1 MLDDLG
7 LYGKVALDM
16 IRHRGLADFLRKLP
30 APRELAALLI
40 PRRVKFGPGQTI
52 MGALDPPRGGS
63 LDRETGLIEGWV
75 LGRNRPID
83 CVEIRI
89 DGKFAG
95 CARIAVPYP
104 IAAEDMPNAAV
115 SGFRAYLPGGLVAD
129 DCPVVRVS
137 AVAHDIAGETRAFAA
152 RDMAMKPRSAGEVA
166 IRKPAA
172 PTLTHQT
179 RHRRGSRIRIAC
191 FSHDLNYGGAQL
203 FLWEILRRAV
213 GEQSL
218 EFTVFSPKDGPLR
231 PDILALGMRI
241 EQLGEPSRSEEKRHD
256 HDTSLLRNRL
266 LQDQFDCVFA
276 NTLQGFYAVNAAAE
290 ARIPSIWAI
299 HESFPLPVWAT
310 IYSHGR
316 PGREFI
322 RARLAAALERA
333 SAVTFV
339 AEATRGMYLPYAP
352 EAHLLRIAYGIDLSS
367 IEGYLSGFDRAAA
380 RTRLAIDPGAFV
392 LVCIGNFEARKQQIL
407 LAQAFAEL
415 TGNHR
420 NILLLMVGELPSLY
434 SAILRRY
441 IQQRRIDRSIR
452 VIPATRETYLW
463 YGVAD
468 AFVLLSDVE
477 SMPRSLMEAMSF
489 GLPSL
494 ATNVYGVSE
503 LIEDGRTGF
512 LIQPNSLRS
521 AVNGLEKLLDMPAA
535 KRSAMGAAAR
545 HKIATAHDSKDYVAT
560 YSSLIKSL
568 VAQGGSISPFPEL

>member
-1 MLDDLG
+1 MLDDVKLS
-7 LYGKVALDM
+7 GKVALGM

-40 PRRVKFGPGQTI
+40 PRQVKFAPGETI

-83 CVEIRI
+83 RVEIRI

-95 CARIAVPYP
+95 CARIALPYP
-104 IAAEDMPNAAV
+104 ITAEGMPDAAV
-115 SGFRAYLPGGLVAD
+115 SGFRAYLPGGIVAD

-137 AVAHDIAGETRAFAA
+137 AVAHDIAGEACAFAV
-152 RDMAMKPRSAGEVA
+152 RDMAMKPRSPAEAA
-166 IRKPAA
+166 IREPAA
-172 PTLTHQT
+172 APAPRPA
-179 RHRRGSRIRIAC
+179 RHNGNSRIRIAC
-191 FSHDLNYGGAQL
+191 FAHDLNYGGAQL
-203 FLWEILRRAV
+203 FLWEILRRLA
-213 GEQSL
+213 GEERF

-231 PDILALGMRI
+231 RDILALGMRI
-241 EQLGEPSRSEEKRHD
+241 EQLDEPSRSDERHHD
-256 HDTSLLRNRL
+256 HDTSLLRDRL
-266 LQDQFDCVFA
+266 LRGQFDCVFA

-290 ARIPSIWAI
+290 AQIPSVWAI

-310 IYSHGR
+310 IYGHGR

-322 RARLAAALERA
+322 RTRITAALERA
-333 SAVTFV
+333 AAVTFV
-339 AEATRGMYLPYAP
+339 AEATRRMYLPFAP
-352 EAHLLRIAYGIDLSS
+352 EARLLRIPYGINVSL
-367 IEGYLSGFDRAAA
+367 IEGYLGGFDRAAA
-380 RTRLAIDPGAFV
+380 RAQLAIEPGAFV
-392 LVCIGNFEARKQQIL
+392 LACIGNFEARKQQIL
-407 LAQAFAEL
+407 LAQTFAEL
-415 TGNHR
+415 SSNHR

-441 IQQRRIDRSIR
+441 IQQRRIDGRIR

-463 YGVAD
+463 YAVAD

-494 ATNVYGVSE
+494 ATNVYGVPE

-512 LIQPNSLRS
+512 LVQPNSLRS
-521 AVNGLEKLLDMPAA
+521 AIDGLEKLLSMPAA

-545 HKIATAHDSKDYVAT
+545 QKIATAHDAKDYVAA

-568 VAQGGSISPFPEL
+568 VA